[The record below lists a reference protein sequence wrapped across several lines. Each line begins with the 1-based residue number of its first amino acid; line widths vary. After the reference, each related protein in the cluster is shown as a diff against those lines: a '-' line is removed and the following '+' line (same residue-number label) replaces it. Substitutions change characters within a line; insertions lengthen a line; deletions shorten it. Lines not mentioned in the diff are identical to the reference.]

1 LYLEKLNKVIM
12 KKNIPTLLIIFL
24 FLNINMLSC
33 KSTDKTNT
41 VSEQK
46 ETSKKSDDQDSVS
59 YKAEVF
65 TEGLY
70 VPWSIVFTSSERML
84 VTERNGRIRIIKNGT
99 LEDNPLKSFDDV
111 SSRGEEG
118 LMGLTLDPDYE
129 NNKFIYISYA
139 YDSGDELE
147 VKVIRFKDNGD
158 ELTDE
163 KILID
168 NIPAERYHA
177 GCRLRFGPDGKLY
190 ITTGDAGER
199 ELAQDVNNLYGKILR
214 INSDGSIP
222 EDNPYSGNPVWS
234 YGHRNPQGID
244 WYPGTDILYST
255 EHGPSGFDGPGGGDE
270 VNVIVKGG
278 NYGWPV
284 VSHEESEKGMISPL
298 LTFTPAVAPAS
309 GMFYDSDVI
318 PEFKDNF
325 FFGCLRGNALYRVI
339 PEDKDPSK
347 IKSFEKIKDIDF
359 NKIGR
364 IRDVAQGPDG
374 AIYFSSSNKD
384 GRGDVRNGDDKIYRI
399 VKKQ

>member
-1 LYLEKLNKVIM
+1 M
-12 KKNIPTLLIIFL
+12 KKNLPILLIIIL
-24 FLNINMLSC
+24 SLNINMLSC
-33 KSTDKTNT
+33 KSSDNKPETKADQKINSTN
-41 VSEQK
+41 
-46 ETSKKSDDQDSVS
+46 SDIQDSAS
-59 YKAEVF
+59 YKAEIF

-70 VPWSIVFTSSERML
+70 VPWSIVFTSPERML
-84 VTERNGRIRIIKNGT
+84 VTERNGRIRIIKNGI
-99 LEDNPLKSFDDV
+99 LEDSPLKSFDNV

-147 VKVIRFKDNGD
+147 VKVIRYKDNGN

-177 GCRLRFGPDGKLY
+177 GCRLRFGPDEKLY
-190 ITTGDAGER
+190 VTTGDAGER
-199 ELAQDVNNLYGKILR
+199 ELAQDVKNLYGKILR

-284 VSHEESEKGMISPL
+284 VSHEESEEGMISPL
-298 LTFTPAVAPAS
+298 LIFTPAVAPAS

-318 PEFKDNF
+318 PQFKNNF
-325 FFGCLRGNALYRVI
+325 FFGCLRGNAIYRVI
-339 PEDKDPSK
+339 PEENDPSK
-347 IKSFEKIKDIDF
+347 IKSFEKIFGIDF
-359 NKIGR
+359 SKIGR

-399 VKKQ
+399 VKN